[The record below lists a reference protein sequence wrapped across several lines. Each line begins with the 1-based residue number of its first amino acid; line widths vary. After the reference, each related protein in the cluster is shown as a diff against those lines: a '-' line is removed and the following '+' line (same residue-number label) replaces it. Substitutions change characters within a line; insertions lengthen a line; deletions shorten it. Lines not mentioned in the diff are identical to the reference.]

1 MSACELREEGGD
13 PSSLMHMYVRMG
25 YTVCTEGVYNRSA
38 SLSIDIYRDRDIY
51 IHGRGGKT
59 DILLDIFMRYF
70 LCFVLTNVSVEVDR
84 GDDLYPT
91 GTAALWK

>member
-1 MSACELREEGGD
+1 MSACELREEGED

-51 IHGRGGKT
+51 IHGRGGN
-59 DILLDIFMRYF
+59 DRYIAGYIYEVF
-70 LCFVLTNVSVEVDR
+70 SLFRFNECLCGGRQR
-84 GDDLYPT
+84 G
-91 GTAALWK
+91 

>member
-1 MSACELREEGGD
+1 MGGVA
-13 PSSLMHMYVRMG
+13 M
-25 YTVCTEGVYNRSA
+25 
-38 SLSIDIYRDRDIY
+38 
-51 IHGRGGKT
+51 T